1 MEFLVL
7 SGTDVRVLL
16 PVPRCIDLMAD
27 ALLAL
32 ARHQATVPLRTL
44 LRLPDRSGLL
54 GLMPAHYAPAGV
66 MGLKAVSVMPG
77 NHGSPWD
84 AHQGGV
90 LVFETTHGCP
100 LALVDAS
107 AITAIRTAAVS
118 GVATR
123 ALARSDAADLAI
135 LGSGVQATTHL
146 EAMLAVRSLQRIRVW
161 SRNRGNATSFAAVAA
176 DRHGVTVEVSASARD
191 AVRDADIICT
201 TTSAREPILL
211 GEWLAPGAHINA
223 VGSSVRTARELD
235 GAAIACSRLFVDR
248 RESALA
254 EAGDFLLARA
264 EGLVADLHIVGE
276 LGEVLAGDAAGRLTA
291 HDITLFESLGLGV
304 EDVLAAWFVQDAA
317 RAQGRGKVVALG
329 GERP

>member
-1 MEFLVL
+1 LEFLVL
-7 SGTDVRVLL
+7 SGADVRALL
-16 PVPRCIDLMAD
+16 PMSRCIDLMAD

-32 ARHQATVPLRTL
+32 ARGEAAVPLRSAL
-44 LRLPDRSGLL
+44 WLPDRSGLL
-54 GLMPAHYAPAGV
+54 GTMPAHYAPSGV

-90 LVFETTHGCP
+90 LLFETTHGRP

-118 GVATR
+118 AVATR
-123 ALARSDAADLAI
+123 ALARPDACNLAI

-146 EAMLAVRSLQRIRVW
+146 EAMLAVRDIEHVRVW
-161 SRNRGNATSFAAVAA
+161 SRTHDRAAAFATAARQRGLTVDVAA
-176 DRHGVTVEVSASARD
+176 TAHD
-191 AVRDADIICT
+191 AVRGADIICT
-201 TTSAREPILL
+201 TTSSRHPVLL
-211 GEWLAPGAHINA
+211 GEWLAPGMHINA

-235 GAAIACSRLFVDR
+235 ATAVARSRLIVDR

-254 EAGDFLLARA
+254 ESGDFLLARA
-264 EGLVADLHIVGE
+264 EGAVADLHIVGE
-276 LGEVLAGDAAGRLTA
+276 LGDVLAGQVTGRLTP

-304 EDVLAAWFVQDAA
+304 EDVAAAWFVQSAA
-317 RAQGRGKVVALG
+317 REQGRGRAVPLG
-329 GERP
+329 GERA